1 VGQIGPHGF
10 FDALLRQPGD
20 EATPPAARPTD
31 TEASD
36 RTRGFVRR
44 GTSPLGALS
53 ASTWSTTVTATL
65 TPELK
70 NGTTGTAFVSEPVRS
85 TAGSVV
91 PALLIEDVSKRFIVG
106 RKRKPVTAISHVSMR
121 LERGDIH
128 GILGAN
134 GSGKSTLIRLISGLL
149 TLDEGRVQVFGHDIE
164 RDEMAVKRLINRVS
178 VDAAFFKKL
187 SPMENLLFA
196 ARLYGLD
203 GRTARRESLEILA
216 RLGISAKRVGRP
228 IEQMSRG
235 MQQKVSIARALLTSP
250 NLLLLDE
257 PTTGLDPRSKLD
269 VQSFIEELRVTHD
282 ATIVLTTHDLAEAER
297 LCGRITILND
307 GRIVAEDTPEGLMAL
322 TADRLGRPATLE
334 DVFMTYTGRSLD
346 DDIDD
351 EDGEPDDD

>member
-1 VGQIGPHGF
+1 MI
-10 FDALLRQPGD
+10 
-20 EATPPAARPTD
+20 ATIH
-31 TEASD
+31 
-36 RTRGFVRR
+36 
-44 GTSPLGALS
+44 
-53 ASTWSTTVTATL
+53 
-65 TPELK
+65 PELK
-70 NGTTGTAFVSEPVRS
+70 NGSTEQPVQPAHARLPA
-85 TAGSVV
+85 T
-91 PALLIEDVSKRFIVG
+91 PALLIEDVTKRFVVG
-106 RKRKPVTAISHVSMR
+106 RKKAPVVAISHVSMR

-134 GSGKSTLIRLISGLL
+134 GSGKSTLIRLICGLL
-149 TLDEGRVQVFGHDIE
+149 TLDEGRVEVFGHDIV

-203 GRTARRESLEILA
+203 GKAARHDALTILA

-250 NLLLLDE
+250 TLLLLDE

-269 VQSFIEELRVTHD
+269 VQSFIEELRESHD

-307 GRIVAEDTPEGLMAL
+307 GRVVAEDTPDGLRAL
-322 TADRLGRPATLE
+322 TAARLGRPSTLE

-346 DDIDD
+346 DDVEQDD
-351 EDGEPDDD
+351 AETD